1 MHYSTFSLS
10 LSNTHKHHIHLP
22 HYWRHH
28 HPLCP
33 HHTVKIVSVVP
44 FASHLIEKE
53 ELEVAHDGDEVPVH
67 IVVNGEHTKHFESF
81 QGHIGEKDR
90 VAT

>member
-1 MHYSTFSLS
+1 M
-10 LSNTHKHHIHLP
+10 
-22 HYWRHH
+22 
-28 HPLCP
+28 
-33 HHTVKIVSVVP
+33 SVVP
-44 FASHLIEKE
+44 FASHLIDKE